1 MDERTREYEKACS
14 WGKVPATTDEV
25 PLLEG
30 PRSHWKEFRSAASIF
45 VELIRGFRK
54 LHRVGP
60 CVTVFG
66 SARFLEDHRYYFL
79 AREAGAKLASVGF
92 TVMTGGGPGIMEAA
106 NRGARD
112 VNGRSVGCNI
122 VLPKEQHPN
131 PYLDTM
137 LEFRYFFVRK
147 LMLMKYSRA
156 FLAFPGGFGTMDELF
171 ETVTLIQ
178 TGKIEQFPLILFGSE
193 YWGPLLEYLQN
204 TFVRNGTIEPIDLAR
219 ITLTDSVDEAVESI
233 RTAVIAGLREGARLE
248 LA

>member
-1 MDERTREYEKACS
+1 MTDRAREYELACS
-14 WGKVPATTDEV
+14 WGKTPATTDEV

-30 PRSHWKEFRSAASIF
+30 PRSHWKELRSAVHIF
-45 VELIRGFRK
+45 AELIGGFRR
-54 LHRVGP
+54 LHHVGP

-79 AREAGAKLASVGF
+79 AREAGAKLASAGF

-112 VNGRSVGCNI
+112 VKGRSIGCNI

-137 LEFRYFFVRK
+137 LEFHYFFVRK
-147 LMLMKYSRA
+147 LMLIKYSRA

-178 TGKIEQFPLILFGSE
+178 TGKIAEFPLILFGSD
-193 YWGPLLEYLQN
+193 YWRPLLDYLQN
-204 TFVRNGTIEPIDLAR
+204 TFVRHGTIEPIDLAR
-219 ITLTDSVDEAVESI
+219 ITLTDSVDDAVASI
-233 RTAVIAGLREGARLE
+233 HNAVVANLRGGARME
-248 LA
+248 PA